1 MPAYLFENPVSAGK
15 LRIRYTAA
23 VSSKQSEGAFR
34 VKDLDRWYLY
44 TQFEPISARKVFPCF
59 DEPNYKVPWQLT
71 LEVPKQ
77 HSAFSNTPP
86 VSEKTDGATKTIAF
100 AKTRPLPSYLVAF
113 AVGTFEIVPARA
125 AGSRKIPMR
134 IIVPA
139 GRTAEAAYA
148 AQVTP
153 DILDQLENYFG
164 IPYPYPKLD
173 SIAVPLFPGAMENP
187 GLITYGQTLILSKPS
202 EDGIQRQRGY
212 AHLAA
217 HEMGHQW
224 FGDLVTTE
232 WWNDIWLNEAFA
244 TWIANRTLREWK
256 PEWGIA
262 VAAVNERQ
270 GAMNLDSLI
279 TARRIRQPIET
290 NSDITNA
297 FDGITYQK
305 GGAVIGMFEHWVGPQ
320 NFRRGV
326 KAYLDQYS
334 DRNAD
339 AAKFLEAVGRG
350 AGREIRQQFDTFLDQ
365 PGVPLV
371 SLALRCDPGKPVTVE
386 LSQKRLLPEGS
397 KGSKDQKWS
406 VPVCAAWESGGA
418 REHDCT
424 LLTSTSASWELS
436 KAKSCPAWII
446 GNSDG
451 AGYYQVRY
459 EGDLLEKLTADA
471 ERSMTVPE
479 RVSTIGD
486 VSSLVGAGELPAAAG
501 LRLIPEFSKDPNRFV
516 AQRSVTLASSIN
528 RDLVPSELRPNYARF
543 VTRMFAERA
552 RELGWKSKPGEDAET
567 RLLRPILVGFAAAEG
582 NAPELQTEAR
592 QLALAW
598 LSDHSAVDADVAPV
612 LLKAAAAQG
621 DEALFNAFL
630 KAAKASKDEKT
641 NDIFLPALSSF
652 RQPELAR
659 RGLEVMLS
667 PDFDIRQSFWV
678 LSGPMFNAGT
688 KQLPY
693 EFVRSNYDRIIE
705 RVGPVAADMDLAA
718 SLPFVAGGLCSAD
731 KAAEVRAFFAD
742 KMKTRMGGERNLNLS
757 IENME
762 LCGAR
767 VRAQQSGVAAFLRQ
781 Y

>member
-1 MPAYLFENPVSAGK
+1 
-15 LRIRYTAA
+15 
-23 VSSKQSEGAFR
+23 
-34 VKDLDRWYLY
+34 
-44 TQFEPISARKVFPCF
+44 
-59 DEPNYKVPWQLT
+59 
-71 LEVPKQ
+71 
-77 HSAFSNTPP
+77 
-86 VSEKTDGATKTIAF
+86 
-100 AKTRPLPSYLVAF
+100 
-113 AVGTFEIVPARA
+113 
-125 AGSRKIPMR
+125 
-134 IIVPA
+134 
-139 GRTAEAAYA
+139 
-148 AQVTP
+148 
-153 DILDQLENYFG
+153 
-164 IPYPYPKLD
+164 
-173 SIAVPLFPGAMENP
+173 
-187 GLITYGQTLILSKPS
+187 
-202 EDGIQRQRGY
+202 
-212 AHLAA
+212 
-217 HEMGHQW
+217 
-224 FGDLVTTE
+224 
-232 WWNDIWLNEAFA
+232 
-244 TWIANRTLREWK
+244 
-256 PEWGIA
+256 
-262 VAAVNERQ
+262 
-270 GAMNLDSLI
+270 MNIDSLI
-279 TARRIRQPIET
+279 TARRIRQPIES

-350 AGREIRQQFDTFLDQ
+350 AGREIKQQFDTFLDQ

-371 SLALRCDPGKPVTVE
+371 NLALRCDPGKPGYSRCSRKSDFSPRVPKALKTK
-386 LSQKRLLPEGS
+386 SGAS
-397 KGSKDQKWS
+397 
-406 VPVCAAWESGGA
+406 PVCAAWESGGA

-486 VSSLVGAGELPAAAG
+486 VASRRCRRVTGRRRTAPHTRIQQGSEQIRSA
-501 LRLIPEFSKDPNRFV
+501 
-516 AQRSVTLASSIN
+516 AQRHPGQQLSTGILFQ
-528 RDLVPSELRPNYARF
+528 SELRPNYARF

-582 NAPELQTEAR
+582 NAPELETEAR

-641 NDIFLPALSSF
+641 NDILLPALSSF

-678 LSGPMFNAGT
+678 LPGPMFNAGT

-731 KAAEVRAFFAD
+731 KAGEVRAFFAD